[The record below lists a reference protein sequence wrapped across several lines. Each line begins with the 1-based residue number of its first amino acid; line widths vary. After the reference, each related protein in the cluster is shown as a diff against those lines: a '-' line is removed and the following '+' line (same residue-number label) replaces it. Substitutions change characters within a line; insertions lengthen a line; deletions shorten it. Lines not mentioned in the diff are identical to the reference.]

1 MSSAVYEIVLEGK
14 KLPAGDETVRV
25 RVIETGRELDS
36 KLADA
41 LDNPK
46 ER

>member
-1 MSSAVYEIVLEGK
+1 LSSTVYEIVLEGK

-25 RVIETGRELDS
+25 RVIETGEKLDS
-36 KLADA
+36 QLADV